1 MENKELIYNNEKLV
15 GKNISKL
22 IKREGYTKLSF
33 AKKTGI
39 SRPTLNKILDGD
51 IPSSTTLESHIN
63 KIIEI
68 LNIDIEAL
76 LQNDYEEAQ
85 QNTVSVVCNDK
96 ESQDYHR
103 SGFVNDKL
111 DLLDGILDL
120 CEIYIK
126 E

>member
-1 MENKELIYNNEKLV
+1 MENKELLYNNKKLV
-15 GKNISKL
+15 GNNISKL
-22 IKREGYTKLSF
+22 IKREGYTKSSF

-76 LQNDYEEAQ
+76 LQNNYAEVQKNTLNAVYHDNAP
-85 QNTVSVVCNDK
+85 QNYQRSDSVN
-96 ESQDYHR
+96 E
-103 SGFVNDKL
+103 KL

-120 CEIYIK
+120 CEIYI
-126 E
+126 